1 MERDRNPV
9 VVRLRGSRE
18 VPVVHDPA
26 QNNARVRLGHSASS
40 GPTSRCGTT
49 VGRARE
55 IRGCPLMSSKFHN
68 LYDSHVDAQRRL
80 NLHLRSSGRHLC
92 GYPKPSSGLDGMP
105 LVGCVSRGLFDET
118 CIFPPRSQVIGR
130 SGMGDHIDRPSS
142 FRAVEQPL

>member
-92 GYPKPSSGLDGMP
+92 GYPQTLEWT
-105 LVGCVSRGLFDET
+105 CVSRDLFDET
-118 CIFPPRSQVIGR
+118 CIFPSRSQVIGR

-142 FRAVEQPL
+142 CRAVEQPL